1 MLMLRK
7 MLPSQKVHLEQQAL
21 MLLQIGMQHQ
31 MGMNHC
37 IISS

>member
-1 MLMLRK
+1 MLRK
-7 MLPSQKVHLEQQAL
+7 MLPRQKFHLEQQAL

-31 MGMNHC
+31 MGMNRR